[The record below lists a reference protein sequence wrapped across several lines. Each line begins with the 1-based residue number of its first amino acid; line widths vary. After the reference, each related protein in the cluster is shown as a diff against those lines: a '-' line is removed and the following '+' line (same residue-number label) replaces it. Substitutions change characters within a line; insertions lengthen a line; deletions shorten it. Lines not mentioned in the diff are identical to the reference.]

1 MFRTKS
7 TDLGTLLHVA
17 ICVIKYGLVCH
28 CSLHEYREQ
37 PPTNKAIRI
46 PAMLLITTNRYE
58 SMNEQWVSK
67 KTMLLFRMI
76 KICPIYVWSMLQSL
90 NEKGEYNG
98 RYNKTTLDM
107 YAMFAST
114 CLYFLLWLSDVL
126 YSNSKVI
133 MYSLQFVLDNYVERV
148 HQKN

>member
-1 MFRTKS
+1 
-7 TDLGTLLHVA
+7 
-17 ICVIKYGLVCH
+17 
-28 CSLHEYREQ
+28 
-37 PPTNKAIRI
+37 
-46 PAMLLITTNRYE
+46 
-58 SMNEQWVSK
+58 
-67 KTMLLFRMI
+67 
-76 KICPIYVWSMLQSL
+76 MLQSL

-148 HQKN
+148 HQKNKSNSKTTYVHFDLKEIFMELRIWFTLCL